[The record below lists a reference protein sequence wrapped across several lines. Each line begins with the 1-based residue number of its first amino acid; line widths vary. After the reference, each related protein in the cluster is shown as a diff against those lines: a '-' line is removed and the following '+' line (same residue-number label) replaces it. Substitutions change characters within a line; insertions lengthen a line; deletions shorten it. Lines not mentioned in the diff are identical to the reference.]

1 VNLQPTCDIAECI
14 DRCPVGRLQIAVVG
28 LCCLVALLDGFDA
41 QSIGLAAAPIAS
53 SLAIRLDTFG
63 AVFSAGLA
71 GLMLGAFAF
80 GRLGDR
86 WGRKPILIIAT
97 LTFGALALATA
108 AARTREELIAARFL
122 TGIGLGGAM
131 PNVVALA
138 TDYMPARLQRIPA
151 CLISAAMP
159 AGGMLAGLIAVLVLH
174 HVGWRG
180 LFYVG
185 GGAPLFLA
193 LLLIIALPESIRYL
207 CLRRAEDPR
216 IGTLMRRILPAAE
229 ALPKRFTATQETR
242 QLPAVTALFRE
253 RRALTT
259 LSLSVACFMN
269 LLVIYSV
276 VSWMPPLLADGSP
289 TASVGILAVTSF
301 SLGAIPGSVLQGPLL
316 TRFRPTP
323 VFVTELVTFILLI
336 LLLASR
342 MRSETSVLTIA
353 FLLGWTIQGAQAGVN
368 ALSASSYPAGLRS
381 TALGWVLGIGRLGS
395 IIGPMLGGVALQSG
409 WTPQQI
415 LTTAAVPAGL
425 AALTLMVANA
435 RRQAPAVPKL
445 STHPRRP

>member
-1 VNLQPTCDIAECI
+1 MKPRPRCDIAECI
-14 DRCPVGRLQIAVVG
+14 DRCPVGRLQIVVVG
-28 LCCLVALLDGFDA
+28 LCCLVTLFDGFDA

-53 SLAIRLDTFG
+53 SLGIRLDTFG
-63 AVFSAGLA
+63 AVFSSGLA
-71 GLMLGAFAF
+71 GLMIGALAL
-80 GRLGDR
+80 GRLGDK
-86 WGRKPILIIAT
+86 WGRKPLLVIAT
-97 LTFGALALATA
+97 MSFGALALATA
-108 AARTREELIAARFL
+108 ATRTREELILVRFL

-138 TDYMPARLQRIPA
+138 TDYMPARLQRVPA

-159 AGGMLAGLIAVLVLH
+159 AGGMLAGLIAVFILPHL
-174 HVGWRG
+174 GWRG

-207 CLRRAEDPR
+207 CARRAGDPR
-216 IGTLMRRILPAAE
+216 IRTLMRRILPTAE
-229 ALPKRFTATQETR
+229 ALPERFTATLETR
-242 QLPAVTALFRE
+242 QRPSVTALFRE

-259 LSLSVACFMN
+259 VSLSVACFMN

-276 VSWMPPLLADGSP
+276 VSWMPPLLADVSP
-289 TASVGILAVTSF
+289 TASIGILALTSF

-316 TRFRPTP
+316 TRFRPGP
-323 VFVTELVTFILLI
+323 VFVIELGTFILLI

-342 MRSETSVLTIA
+342 MRSEAAVLTIA

-395 IIGPMLGGVALQSG
+395 IIGPMLGGVALKSG

-415 LTTAAVPAGL
+415 FVAAAVPAGL
-425 AALTLMVANA
+425 AALTLMGANA
-435 RRQAPAVPKL
+435 WRQAPAISRL